1 MFYVIVV
8 VVIVVEGERN
18 KEKIIMTIL
27 QLKVTNI
34 YKVNTVKKS

>member
-8 VVIVVEGERN
+8 VVIVVEGDRN